1 MKESQK
7 KEIDWDLLTRSI
19 KARTGSL
26 SVKNIRIEKR
36 FEENGVDYTQFLY
49 DTPYNTDQRC
59 IYDDNW
65 CC

>member
-7 KEIDWDLLTRSI
+7 KEIDFDLLAKSI

-49 DTPYNTDQRC
+49 DTAYNTDRRV
-59 IYDDNW
+59 IYSDNW